1 MSERKNILGE
11 PLQPCC
17 KFPMTG
23 FMRDGY
29 CRLYADDPGQHT
41 VCFEASEEFLKFSA
55 AAGNDLSTGIPE
67 MDFPGL
73 IPGDRWCLCALRWVE
88 AYRAGA
94 APKILL
100 SSTDESLLEYVP
112 MEILQNF
119 ALDEKEFT
127 V

>member
-1 MSERKNILGE
+1 MTERKNVLGE
-11 PLQPCC
+11 PLQACC

-23 FMRDGY
+23 FRRDGY

-41 VCFEASEEFLKFSA
+41 VCIEASEEFLKFSA
-55 AAGNDLSTGIPE
+55 AVGNDLSTAIDE

-88 AYRAGA
+88 AYHAGA
-94 APKILL
+94 APKLLL
-100 SSTDESLLEYVP
+100 SATDASLLEYVP
-112 MEILQNF
+112 LEVLQDF
-119 ALDEKEFT
+119 AIDEKEFT